1 MAICR
6 FQYAAKVLCGE
17 VRERGG
23 PLAPGIYTTEINVHN
38 PSDHPVLVRKRLV
51 LTIPPGEQKEG
62 EVPLIEE
69 HPLAPERAFAV
80 DCRYLGER
88 IGVGPF
94 FIGFLMI
101 ESTDSLDVVAVYTT
115 SGLQEGT
122 APAIAV
128 EQITERRTVHAE

>member
-6 FQYAAKVLCGE
+6 FQYAVKVLCGE

-23 PLAPGIYTTEINVHN
+23 PLAPGLYTTEINVHN
-38 PSDHPVLVRKRLV
+38 PSDHPVFLRKRLA
-51 LTIPPGEQKEG
+51 LTMPPGGQKEG
-62 EVPLIEE
+62 EVVLVEE
-69 HPLAPERAFAV
+69 HPLAPERALAV

-94 FIGFLMI
+94 FIGFLVI

-115 SGLQEGT
+115 SGFREGT
-122 APAIAV
+122 APSIAV
-128 EQITERRTVHAE
+128 EQVKERRTTRTE